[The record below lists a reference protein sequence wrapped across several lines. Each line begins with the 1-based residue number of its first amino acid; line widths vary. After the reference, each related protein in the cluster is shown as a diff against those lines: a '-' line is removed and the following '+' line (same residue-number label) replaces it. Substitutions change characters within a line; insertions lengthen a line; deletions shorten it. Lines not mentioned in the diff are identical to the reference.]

1 MILIGKIYHPPDS
14 CQEDNLR
21 LLRHIQENVDQ
32 FLRDHPE
39 GLVLVSGDFNP
50 TSTGITELTTKRV
63 TGLTQIIKVLTRDT
77 GTLDWCLTNRSKLMA
92 SPKQLPKLGKSDHY
106 SVLIHPAQSPT
117 ASKITKKTIEKRDLR
132 PSRLREFG
140 ARFTEIQLTIIL
152 KIPKTFGALF
162 VLLRPQNVPNYQII

>member
-1 MILIGKIYHPPDS
+1 MILIGTIYHPPDS

-21 LLRHIQENVDQ
+21 LLRHIQENVDH

-63 TGLTQIIKVLTRDT
+63 AGLTQIIKVLTRDT

-92 SPKQLPKLGKSDHY
+92 SPKQLPKLGKSDPFCPYPPGPVPHC
-106 SVLIHPAQSPT
+106 LQKHQEEHCEAG
-117 ASKITKKTIEKRDLR
+117 SKTQQVTRIWPVDSATILGGCAEHQ
-132 PSRLREFG
+132 PCS
-140 ARFTEIQLTIIL
+140 
-152 KIPKTFGALF
+152 
-162 VLLRPQNVPNYQII
+162 